1 MNSIAIDAPASEE
14 LDLPITEALAGTEY
28 GLVQAHGFAAL
39 ITLILSALFGTA
51 VAIKFVLPNFLG
63 GEPWATWGLLRYNHT
78 QGIMFGWLGNAFLA
92 FLYFATP
99 RLSGSPVTGRRLG
112 WTLFALWIRA
122 CHVVCT
128 GG

>member
-1 MNSIAIDAPASEE
+1 MNAVVLAADAHEAS
-14 LDLPITEALAGTEY
+14 DLPTTDAVARTEY
-28 GLVQAHGFAAL
+28 DLVRAHGLAAL